1 MRSEESYDEIVK
13 IILIGDSGVGKTSFL
28 NRFCFGKFKHN
39 IPCTVGL
46 DYGQRVIKLGERRIM
61 IQLWDT
67 AGQ

>member
-1 MRSEESYDEIVK
+1 MQSGQTYDHIVK
-13 IILIGDSGVGKTSFL
+13 IVLIGDSGVGKTSFM
-28 NRFCFGKFKHN
+28 NRFCFDKFKHN

-46 DYGQRVIKLGERRIM
+46 DYGQKVIKISERKIM

>member
-1 MRSEESYDEIVK
+1 MKTEEPYDDLVR

-28 NRFCFGKFKHN
+28 NRFCYGTFKHN
-39 IPCTVGL
+39 IQCTVGL
-46 DYGQRVIKLGERRIM
+46 EYGQKVIKQNQRKIM

>member
-1 MRSEESYDEIVK
+1 MKTEEEYEQLIK

-28 NRFCFGKFKHN
+28 NRFCYGNFKHN

-46 DYGQRVIKLGERRIM
+46 DYGQKVVKHNQKKIM